1 MTEEE
6 LKGLL
11 DNYIDDSQ
19 NAYRDTDNEI
29 QKAVSY
35 YLGKPFGN
43 EVSGKSSVVDR
54 SVASAI
60 DGALPQLLKIFTQ
73 SVGCTRKQSGNHIC

>member
-19 NAYRDTDNEI
+19 NAYRDTDREI

-43 EVSGKSSVVDR
+43 EVSGKSSVVR
-54 SVASAI
+54 SMIWCVTPSSVFSTQKALKLVNIVSALI
-60 DGALPQLLKIFTQ
+60 
-73 SVGCTRKQSGNHIC
+73 V